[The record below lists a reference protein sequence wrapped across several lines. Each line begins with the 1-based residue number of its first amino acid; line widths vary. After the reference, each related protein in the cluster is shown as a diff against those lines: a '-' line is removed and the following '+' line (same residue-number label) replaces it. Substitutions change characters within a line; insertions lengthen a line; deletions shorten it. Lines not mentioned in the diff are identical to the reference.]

1 MVTLLEA
8 VSTRD
13 LAGGIL
19 GLSGLAWSLY
29 LKQLVPEIYL
39 VVSLVCQGWHGLST

>member
-1 MVTLLEA
+1 MVSLLEA
-8 VSTRD
+8 VGTRD
-13 LAGGIL
+13 LPGCIL